1 MITICDRLVSIL
13 IEGYIQSICL
23 CIFASLGCFLIHAFW
38 LFGAIRTVVAVDALV
53 WNFEDGCWKPSEGYF
68 L

>member
-1 MITICDRLVSIL
+1 MIKICDRLVSIL

-53 WNFEDGCWKPSEGYF
+53 
-68 L
+68 